1 MQRASLENMK
11 RLMYILAISCSVWA
25 LGAMAQQRPARVPAY
40 QGVIERVQPNGDT
53 IYVRLHGDERKHW
66 MTLEDGVTLVKENK
80 KGYICYAKKKK
91 DGRIVATCRKVK
103 QEKKK

>member
-1 MQRASLENMK
+1 M
-11 RLMYILAISCSVWA
+11 WA

-40 QGVIERVQPNGDT
+40 QGVIERIQPNGDT
-53 IYVRLHGDERKHW
+53 IYVRLHGDARKHW

>member
-1 MQRASLENMK
+1 MK

>member
-1 MQRASLENMK
+1 MK
-11 RLMYILAISCSVWA
+11 RILFILAVGCGLVV
-25 LGAMAQQRPARVPAY
+25 MAQNKPARIPAY

-53 IYVRLHGDERKHW
+53 VYVRLHGDERHHW

-91 DGRIVATCRKVK
+91 DGKIVATLRKVK
-103 QEKKK
+103 TKNKK

>member
-1 MQRASLENMK
+1 MK
-11 RLMYILAISCSVWA
+11 RVICILAIGYGLLVMGNGILA
-25 LGAMAQQRPARVPAY
+25 IAQKPARVPARP
-40 QGVIERVQPNGDT
+40 GVIERVQPNGDT

-66 MTLEDGVTLVKENK
+66 MTLEDGKTLVKENK

-103 QEKKK
+103 KSQK

>member
-1 MQRASLENMK
+1 M
-11 RLMYILAISCSVWA
+11 WA

-40 QGVIERVQPNGDT
+40 QGAIERVQPNGDT
-53 IYVRLHGDERKHW
+53 IYVRLHGDERRHW

>member
-1 MQRASLENMK
+1 MK

-80 KGYICYAKKKK
+80 KGYICDAKKKK

>member
-1 MQRASLENMK
+1 M
-11 RLMYILAISCSVWA
+11 WA

-66 MTLEDGVTLVKENK
+66 MTLEDGKTLVKENK